1 MTLQDLNGHLD
12 MVLQLQDARESLE
25 NMQAK
30 ILGAQQYDGMPHAHE
45 ESRKVENLSILLDSH
60 TDEVERLNRLVS
72 QSEITVRA
80 WVDEIPNLYTRAI
93 FNLRFLCGL
102 KWEEIPDYIGAN
114 STEAVKNTVYRYLNT
129 SSEAE

>member
-1 MTLQDLNGHLD
+1 MTLEDLNAHLD
-12 MVLQLQDARESLE
+12 LVTQLQQAKEVLSSLE
-25 NMQAK
+25 DR

-129 SSEAE
+129 SSESE